1 MWLLYVVLRD
11 FIDQRLVSDDAKI
24 ATIIEIIIT
33 MHQNYGGGLFRAN
46 DEIYRSVHGVLR
58 HHARQVLQ
66 VSAKTVE

>member
-1 MWLLYVVLRD
+1 
-11 FIDQRLVSDDAKI
+11 
-24 ATIIEIIIT
+24 